1 MRMDDERDRPEG
13 ETICFCF
20 GYTREQIARDFR
32 ENGRSRI
39 LEEILAAKR
48 LGACRCAA
56 ANPRGT

>member
-1 MRMDDERDRPEG
+1 MSDERERPPE
-13 ETICFCF
+13 EMICFCF
-20 GYTREQIARDFR
+20 GYTRETIVRDFR

-56 ANPRGT
+56 ANPRGS

>member
-1 MRMDDERDRPEG
+1 MSGENRRREE

-20 GYTREQIARDFR
+20 GYTRGEIAADFLKD
-32 ENGRSRI
+32 GRSRI

-56 ANPRGT
+56 ANPRGS